1 MAGLAQSVE
10 RLIAEWEVAGLRPRK
25 MAVPS
30 PVGDEKECPQLA
42 LLTLKLI
49 MLA

>member
-1 MAGLAQSVE
+1 MAGLAQSVQ

-25 MAVPS
+25 MADPS
-30 PVGDEKECPQLA
+30 PVGDDRGCPQLA

-49 MLA
+49 ILA